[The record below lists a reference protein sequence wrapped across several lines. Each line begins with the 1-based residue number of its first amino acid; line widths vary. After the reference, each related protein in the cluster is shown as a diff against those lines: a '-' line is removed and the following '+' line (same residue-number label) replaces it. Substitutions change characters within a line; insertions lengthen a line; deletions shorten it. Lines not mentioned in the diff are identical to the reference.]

1 LGYGGEAG
9 EEEEGWKLVAY
20 GNRKKGSNDWNP
32 VMEGHGLFW
41 KVRLARQNE
50 GVVFV
55 CESSWIT

>member
-1 LGYGGEAG
+1 M
-9 EEEEGWKLVAY
+9 AY

-55 CESSWIT
+55 CESSWNT